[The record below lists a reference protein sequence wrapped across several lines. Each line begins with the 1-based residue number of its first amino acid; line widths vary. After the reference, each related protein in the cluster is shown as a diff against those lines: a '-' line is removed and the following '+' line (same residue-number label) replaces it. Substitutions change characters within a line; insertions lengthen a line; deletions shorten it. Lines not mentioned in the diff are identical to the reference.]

1 MDNHWHLL
9 FVLLPAAGFL
19 YASVGHGGASSYLM
33 FLALFNFSQAEA
45 RPTAL
50 ILNIVVSLLAFLSHR
65 RTCEFPTR
73 LFLSFAIFSIP
84 AAFVGGSIE
93 IEAEWY
99 RRVLGV
105 LLVFPVLRFL
115 NVFPQAKASSV
126 PRNWWMPPVLAIV
139 IGFFSGLIGIG
150 GGIILSPV
158 LLMLGW
164 ASIRETAAMSAL
176 FIFVNSIAGLA
187 GAGLPDVSLPAP
199 LWALMPLT
207 IAAGGLGAYYGAH
220 RFNVVTVRYLLATV
234 LAVAS
239 VKLMLG

>member
-1 MDNHWHLL
+1 MDNVWQWLL
-9 FVLLPAAGFL
+9 ILLPAAAFL

-33 FLALFNFSQAEA
+33 FLALFNFSQTEA

-50 ILNIVVSLLAFLSHR
+50 ILNVVISLLAFLSHR
-65 RTCEFPTR
+65 RSCEFPTR
-73 LFLSFAIFSIP
+73 LFLTFALFSIP
-84 AAFVGGSIE
+84 AAYLGGSIE
-93 IEAEWY
+93 INTEWY
-99 RRVLGV
+99 RRILGL

-115 NVFPQAKASSV
+115 NVFPQAKTQSV
-126 PRNWWMPPVLAIV
+126 PQHWWIPPILALL

-164 ASIRETAAMSAL
+164 ASIRETAAVSAL

-187 GAGLPDVSLPAP
+187 GAGLPYTSIPTE
-199 LWALMPLT
+199 LWALMPVT
-207 IAAGGLGAYYGAH
+207 IVAGGLGAYFGAH
-220 RFNVVTVRYLLATV
+220 RFNVATVRYLLATV

>member
-1 MDNHWHLL
+1 MEQVWQLL
-9 FVLLPAAGFL
+9 FFLLPAAAFL

-84 AAFVGGSIE
+84 AAFIGGSIE
-93 IEAEWY
+93 IDAEWY
-99 RRVLGV
+99 RRILGV
-105 LLVFPVLRFL
+105 LLVFPVLRFF
-115 NVFPQAKASSV
+115 NVFPQAKERSL
-126 PRNWWMPPVLAIV
+126 PLRWWMPPVLALV

-164 ASIRETAAMSAL
+164 ASIRETAAISAL
-176 FIFVNSIAGLA
+176 
-187 GAGLPDVSLPAP
+187 
-199 LWALMPLT
+199 
-207 IAAGGLGAYYGAH
+207 
-220 RFNVVTVRYLLATV
+220 
-234 LAVAS
+234 
-239 VKLMLG
+239 

>member
-1 MDNHWHLL
+1 MEHVWQLL
-9 FVLLPAAGFL
+9 FVLLPAVAFL

-33 FLALFNFSQAEA
+33 FLALFHFSQAEA

-73 LFLSFAIFSIP
+73 LFLSFALFSIP
-84 AAFVGGSIE
+84 AAFAGGSID
-93 IEAEWY
+93 IDTEWY
-99 RRVLGV
+99 RRILGM
-105 LLVFPVLRFL
+105 LLLFPVLRFF
-115 NVFPQAKASSV
+115 NVFPQAKERSL
-126 PRNWWMPPVLAIV
+126 PLRWWMPPVLAIV

-164 ASIRETAAMSAL
+164 ASVRETAAMSAL

-187 GAGLPDVSLPAP
+187 GAGAPDLSLPAP

-207 IAAGGLGAYYGAH
+207 ILAGALGAYYGAQ